1 MRRTMTTM
9 ALLGLIG
16 WVTAEGPKA
25 VEKSA
30 ALVAATEQ
38 ERTTALEHGDVAAV
52 ERILADDLTY
62 VHASGKVDSKASYL
76 AAIRSDE
83 LHYLS
88 WQPKTMHV
96 RPLGEATVIDGEYL
110 VRVIDRRMKP
120 DPFDANI
127 FFLGVYARRDGRW
140 QMVAWQSTRD
150 TKLSPLE

>member
-1 MRRTMTTM
+1 MRRTMTTG
-9 ALLGLIG
+9 ALLGLIA
-16 WVTAEGPKA
+16 WVTADGPKA

-30 ALVAATEQ
+30 ALVAVTEK

-52 ERILADDLTY
+52 ERILGGDLTY

-120 DPFDANI
+120 DPFDVNI
-127 FFLGVYARRDGRW
+127 FFLGVYAQRDGRW

-150 TKLSPLE
+150 AKLSPLQ